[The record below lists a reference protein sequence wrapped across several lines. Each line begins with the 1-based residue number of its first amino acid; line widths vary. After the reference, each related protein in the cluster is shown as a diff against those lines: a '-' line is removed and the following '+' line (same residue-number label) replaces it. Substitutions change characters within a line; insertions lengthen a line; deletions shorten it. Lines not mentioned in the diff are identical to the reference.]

1 MKKVLFFDDDLIIP
15 FNYNKKII
23 IDYFDIE
30 SQKILPIIKFSFKS
44 NPQILYYKNILLDT
58 SLHFDYLCNIRNP
71 KIIKRL
77 SLINIEFG
85 VVFDCYF

>member
-1 MKKVLFFDDDLIIP
+1 MKKILFFDDDMIIP
-15 FNYNKKII
+15 FNYDKKII

-30 SQKILPIIKFSFKS
+30 SQKILPIIGYSFKN
-44 NPQILYYKNILLDT
+44 NPQVMYYNSTLLNT

-71 KIIKRL
+71 QLIKKI